1 MMTALTYLL
10 MCFLYFICIS
20 LDVAMFFLQIRLIL
34 MWKNIHWLAPFDNAG
49 KSLVDIIATKV
60 PQLLMTRNP
69 LSQRGRLIAALV
81 VLALVRIVL
90 GAVLRPG

>member
-1 MMTALTYLL
+1 MIALTYLL

-34 MWKNIHWLAPFDNAG
+34 MWKNIRWLAPFDNAG
-49 KSLVDIIATKV
+49 KLLVDTIAAKV
-60 PQLLMTRNP
+60 PQLLIARNP

-81 VLALVRIVL
+81 VFALVRIIL
-90 GAVLRPG
+90 GAVLRLG